1 MQPLAQPTYNVEE
14 AAAFL
19 KVHPQTVR
27 DFIHAGKIAA
37 VKVGRSFVIRY
48 SALDAFLT
56 EKENEAVQASASSRS
71 ELCLNNKN
79 AQDRASIKETALG
92 ILTSGQ
98 QAAKELDELLAP
110 KTAQKPKHYSSN

>member
-19 KVHPQTVR
+19 KIHPQTVR
-27 DFIHAGKIAA
+27 DLIRAGKIAA
-37 VKVGRSFVIRY
+37 VKVGRRFVIRH
-48 SALDAFLT
+48 SVLDAFLAK
-56 EKENEAVQASASSRS
+56 KENDAVQASASSRS

-79 AQDRASIKETALG
+79 AQDRASIKETVLG

-110 KTAQKPKHYSSN
+110 KTEQKPKHYLSN